1 MQMGQSG
8 REQHMRRLA
17 SKLLFEVRKQGN
29 RLTLVRSID
38 VPAPVRHE
46 NHPLKRPKNYSI
58 RGNFVVCTAVETRS
72 NVAIRRKVAQP
83 LLSDGSTTPQLR
95 TRVSQSLKFCL
106 AFSSSIWK
114 SGSL

>member
-1 MQMGQSG
+1 MQTGQSG

-46 NHPLKRPKNYSI
+46 NLSLEAAEELLNTWKL
-58 RGNFVVCTAVETRS
+58 RG
-72 NVAIRRKVAQP
+72 
-83 LLSDGSTTPQLR
+83 LHG
-95 TRVSQSLKFCL
+95 
-106 AFSSSIWK
+106 
-114 SGSL
+114 G